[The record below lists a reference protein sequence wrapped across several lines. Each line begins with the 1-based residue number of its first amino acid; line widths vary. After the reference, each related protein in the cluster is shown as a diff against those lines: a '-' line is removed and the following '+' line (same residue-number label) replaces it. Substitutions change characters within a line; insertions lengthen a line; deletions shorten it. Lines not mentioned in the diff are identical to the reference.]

1 MRVRVPC
8 PTGRHWNR
16 WWERP
21 RRPASATATCWLN
34 NSRSCSACCTE
45 MINSMNRS
53 DFTFATAP
61 TQATA
66 ATASNMSAARPALPA
81 DFSAGGGNAGFSA
94 AFRQVQGDVANF
106 TSDSG
111 ALTADGAALRA
122 RLAASAPNST
132 CVIDGDMASSGID
145 GDLQQQ
151 FLASIRPYAEEA
163 GQKLGVSPD
172 IVAAHAALESGWGQ
186 RPLRNGTAD
195 SNNLFGIKAGS
206 TWQGDVAA
214 NVTTEYEHGTALKK
228 VEKFRSYPDQA
239 SAFRDYATLLADN
252 PRYKNALNT
261 GGDALAFATGL
272 AKGGYATDPAYAQ
285 KLSKLAARV
294 AAGSVPVK

>member
-1 MRVRVPC
+1 
-8 PTGRHWNR
+8 
-16 WWERP
+16 
-21 RRPASATATCWLN
+21 
-34 NSRSCSACCTE
+34 
-45 MINSMNRS
+45 MNRS
-53 DFTFATAP
+53 DFTFATVP

-81 DFSAGGGNAGFSA
+81 GFSAGTSAGAGFSA

-106 TSDSG
+106 IDNGGGSFTGQSDG
-111 ALTADGAALRA
+111 TLTADGAALRA
-122 RLAASAPNST
+122 RLAASAPDSSG
-132 CVIDGDMASSGID
+132 VIDGDMANSGID

-163 GQKLGVSPD
+163 GRKLGVSPD
-172 IVAAHAALESGWGQ
+172 LVAAHAALESGWGQ

-195 SNNLFGIKAGS
+195 SNNLFGIKAGGS
-206 TWQGDVAA
+206 WQGDVAA
-214 NVTTEYEHGTALKK
+214 NVTTEYEHGAALKK

-252 PRYKNALNT
+252 PRYRNALNT
-261 GGDALAFATGL
+261 GADAHAFATGL

-294 AAGSVPVK
+294 ASGSVPVK

>member
-1 MRVRVPC
+1 
-8 PTGRHWNR
+8 
-16 WWERP
+16 
-21 RRPASATATCWLN
+21 
-34 NSRSCSACCTE
+34 
-45 MINSMNRS
+45 MNRS

-81 DFSAGGGNAGFSA
+81 DFSAGGGSAGFSA
-94 AFRQVQGDVANF
+94 AFRQVQGDVAHFIDNGGGSF

-122 RLAASAPNST
+122 RLAASTPNST
-132 CVIDGDMASSGID
+132 GIIDGEMASSGID

-195 SNNLFGIKAGS
+195 SNNLFGIKAGGS
-206 TWQGDVAA
+206 WQGDVAA

-261 GGDALAFATGL
+261 GGDAHAFATGL

-285 KLSKLAARV
+285 KLAKLAAKV
-294 AAGSVPVK
+294 AKTDY

>member
-1 MRVRVPC
+1 
-8 PTGRHWNR
+8 
-16 WWERP
+16 
-21 RRPASATATCWLN
+21 
-34 NSRSCSACCTE
+34 
-45 MINSMNRS
+45 MNRS

-81 DFSAGGGNAGFSA
+81 AFSGGGATGGFST
-94 AFRQVQGDVANF
+94 AFRQVQSDVATFIANGGGD
-106 TSDSG
+106 SSSG
-111 ALTADGAALRA
+111 AELSADGAALRA
-122 RLAASAPNST
+122 RLAASALGGSDST
-132 CVIDGDMASSGID
+132 GAIEGPAEAGSGID
-145 GDLQQQ
+145 KELQQQ

-195 SNNLFGIKAGS
+195 ANNLFGIKAGS
-206 TWQGDVAA
+206 SWQGDVAS
-214 NVTTEYEHGTALKK
+214 NVTTEYEHGAALKK

-239 SAFRDYATLLADN
+239 SAFRDYATMLTSN
-252 PRYKNALNT
+252 PRYQKALNA
-261 GGDALAFATGL
+261 GNDAHAFAQGL
-272 AKGGYATDPAYAQ
+272 AQGGYATDPAYAQ

-294 AAGSVPVK
+294 AKTDY